1 MDNAQLIFRM
11 EEKRRSELFYFI
23 LICRFL
29 LKNLPYKHKK
39 FI

>member
-23 LICRFL
+23 
-29 LKNLPYKHKK
+29 H
-39 FI
+39 FISFSFAVFY